1 MSMASVKAKLTV
13 LLFKGIAMGE
23 NQHKQLDIWVCD
35 LKAKAARERRKE
47 GVDLWSVSDSINMSV
62 AALQHMYGNS
72 PAQHSMV
79 GEMPTNENLNVEYG
93 CEGKPQTKALG
104 HKSTE

>member
-1 MSMASVKAKLTV
+1 M
-13 LLFKGIAMGE
+13 
-23 NQHKQLDIWVCD
+23 D
-35 LKAKAARERRKE
+35 LNRQNLGGLRKE
-47 GVDLWSVSDSINMSV
+47 GVDLRSVSDSINMSV